1 MDKEYNNNIRME
13 EKLAKEE
20 ILKKVEDKVDNQIDT
35 EAYHKFMES
44 KKYFSKFNAIYEAP
58 MTSVDISKADL
69 PTFTEEE
76 NAKNIKSAYER
87 LYGKS
92 EE

>member
-1 MDKEYNNNIRME
+1 ME
-13 EKLAKEE
+13 ENK
-20 ILKKVEDKVDNQIDT
+20 IDNQIDQ
-35 EAYHKFMES
+35 EAYNKFMES
-44 KKYFSKFNAIYEAP
+44 KAYFSKFNAIYEVPA
-58 MTSVDISKADL
+58 TSVDISKADL